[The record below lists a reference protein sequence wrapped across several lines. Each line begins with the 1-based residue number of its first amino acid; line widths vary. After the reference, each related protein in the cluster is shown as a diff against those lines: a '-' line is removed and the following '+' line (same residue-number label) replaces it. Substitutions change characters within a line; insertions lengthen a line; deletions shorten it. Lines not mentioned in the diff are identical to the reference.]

1 MRMVSEGFGNYAW
14 ILVVYDDVVIDFYA
28 YKNEIRMKYKL
39 GWWVVAMNLRIRV
52 YGLDNVQ
59 VYSVDYYC
67 LNEFIED

>member
-1 MRMVSEGFGNYAW
+1 MSVVTEGFGNYAW

-28 YKNEIRMKYKL
+28 YQNEIRVKYKL